1 MLENEILEKVKSF
14 VFDLFKN
21 ELPPEAVYHNYTHTV
36 QVVNF
41 SQEIAKAENLDEANL
56 EFLLLSAWL
65 HDTGYTKGYKNHE
78 DHSKKIAQEFLKN
91 EGVSNKQIEIVCD
104 CIEATRMPQSPKNDI
119 QRIICDADLHHLGSD
134 DFFEKS
140 GLLKLELEELC
151 GVSYTELE
159 WLEKNESFVKE
170 HKYFTDYA
178 FNQLSVSKSANWLRI
193 KKEIKKISQ
202 KETEKAEKNKLKKE
216 TVKLRKDKGTNP
228 DRGIQTM
235 YRVTLRN
242 HIKLSDIAD
251 TKANILLSVNAIILS
266 IALSIL
272 FPKLDKPANYYLIF
286 PTLLFLL
293 TTIVAMIFSILATRP
308 KVTSGKFT
316 REDVKNRKVN
326 LLFFGNFHKMPLD
339 DFKDGMNAMMN
350 DRDYLYESLM
360 KDLYYLGI
368 VLNQK
373 YKILRYAYNI
383 FMFGIIVSVIA
394 FIISFLMLSES

>member
-1 MLENEILEKVKSF
+1 MLEKEIFSKVQSF
-14 VFDLFKN
+14 VFNLFKN
-21 ELPPEAVYHNYTHTV
+21 ELPAEAVYHNFSHTL
-36 QVVNF
+36 QVVNV
-41 SQEIAKAENLDEANL
+41 SDEISKTENLNDKDTE
-56 EFLLLSAWL
+56 LLLLAAFL
-65 HDTGYTKGYKNHE
+65 HDTGYTKDFENHE
-78 DHSKKIAQEFLKN
+78 DHSKEIARVFLKD
-91 EGVSNKQIEIVCD
+91 NKYAEEEIQIVCN
-104 CIEATRMPQSPKNDI
+104 CIEATRMPQNPQNQIEK
-119 QRIICDADLHHLGSD
+119 IICDADLYHLGAE

-140 GLLKLELEELC
+140 SLLKLELEELR
-151 GVSYTELE
+151 GMNFSELE
-159 WLEKNESFVKE
+159 WLQKNESFLKD

-178 FNQLSVSKSANWLRI
+178 FDQMSVSKSTNWFRV

-202 KETEKAEKNKLKKE
+202 KEIEKAEKSKLKKE

-266 IALSIL
+266 IALSTL
-272 FPKLDKPANYYLIF
+272 FPKLDKPDNYYLIF
-286 PTLLFLL
+286 PTLFFLL

-316 REDVKNRKVN
+316 KEDVKNRKVN
-326 LLFFGNFHKMPLD
+326 LLFFGNFHKMALD
-339 DFKDGMNAMMN
+339 DFKEGMTAMMN

-373 YKILRYAYNI
+373 YKILRYAYTI
-383 FMFGIIVSVIA
+383 FMFGIILSVIA
-394 FIISFLMLSES
+394 FIISFAMLKET